1 MRDPARIDRIVSKL
15 RAAWKAS
22 PDLRLGQLVS
32 NIDPSQGKHL
42 YQVEDDAWEQA
53 MPAVEPGL
61 RPDWDDAHDTSG
73 MNGYRPDPDKCQTHV
88 SPIATGHGWY
98 QCRKSRN
105 HPGPCYVGSMHTPE
119 QMRELED
126 LRTEVRKLRLAVDIV
141 VPRRTVAEELAGK
154 TLEELRD
161 LALLLNRGT
170 LPPALSAALEAVETQ
185 RGHSS

>member
-1 MRDPARIDRIVSKL
+1 
-15 RAAWKAS
+15 
-22 PDLRLGQLVS
+22 
-32 NIDPSQGKHL
+32 
-42 YQVEDDAWEQA
+42 
-53 MPAVEPGL
+53 
-61 RPDWDDAHDTSG
+61 
-73 MNGYRPDPDKCQTHV
+73 
-88 SPIATGHGWY
+88 
-98 QCRKSRN
+98 
-105 HPGPCYVGSMHTPE
+105 MHTPE